1 MDRGVWRAVVPEVAK
16 SWTRLKLLEAGAVSA
31 IEQSEPALCS
41 VCVCVCVCRERERRL
56 YIFIISN
63 FWISFPFKLPQ
74 STEKFPVLYSRFSP
88 VVSLI

>member
-41 VCVCVCVCRERERRL
+41 VCVCVCREREEII
-56 YIFIISN
+56 YIYN
-63 FWISFPFKLPQ
+63 L
-74 STEKFPVLYSRFSP
+74 
-88 VVSLI
+88 